1 MRNNIRFDLSDYLI
15 HFFRD
20 VDLES
25 DSYIDFPEFCGFNNL
40 HHNSKLN
47 ALFLMRLALRHG
59 KLFASWSY
67 RNGLRTIYGNC
78 PAICFTDMP
87 LAAFIQTSEE
97 RLRYGEKI
105 SNYAFIFPKKDMFKL
120 GARPVIY
127 GLDGHNF
134 PYAPPNA
141 EGERTLDPA
150 LLPMHEQY
158 RYVTYNPSSSRPI
171 DWTHEREWRWPCR
184 EPINESFHNSHEED
198 VLMDFSSHPAF
209 NFINS
214 DIEGGGVI
222 VKTESDK
229 NKTLF
234 DILTIIDRGVIS
246 KSFFSFVISL
256 DQLGCSTNFISPRAM
271 SELINKNAINIDD
284 FFKIPR
290 ETAVINRDLIGKIV
304 NSEFSNED
312 WNISSYTN
320 EVGKSWVWFISNQTN
335 LVRSLIKAKLIRVNQ
350 EGRYLLD
357 IDPLLN
363 TKYPIDYY
371 PLRMQEEIC
380 KRIALSITQR
390 FGVNCT
396 YFSVAFSDDFD
407 SLPFY
412 TDFIGNHEFYNETIE
427 CDW

>member
-25 DSYIDFPEFCGFNNL
+25 DSHIDFPEFCGFNNL
-40 HHNSKLN
+40 HHSSRLD
-47 ALFLMRLALRHG
+47 ALFLMRIALRHG

-78 PAICFTDMP
+78 PTVCFTDMP

-97 RLRYGEKI
+97 RLSRGEKI
-105 SNYAFIFPKKDMFKL
+105 SNYAFLFPKKDMFKL

-127 GLDGHNF
+127 GLAGLNL
-134 PYAPPNA
+134 PYISPNI
-141 EGERTLDPA
+141 EGERTLDSA
-150 LLPMHEQY
+150 LLPVHEQY
-158 RYVTYNPSSSRPI
+158 RYVTYNPVSSRPI
-171 DWTHEREWRWPCR
+171 DWTHEREWRWPYT
-184 EPINESFHNSHEED
+184 ESIDEFRHNLYEEG
-198 VLMDFSSHPAF
+198 VIEDFSSHPAF
-209 NFINS
+209 YFINS
-214 DIEGGGVI
+214 DIEDCGVI

-229 NKTLF
+229 NKVLF

-246 KSFFSFVISL
+246 KKFFSFIISL
-256 DQLGCSTNFISPRAM
+256 DQLGCSANFISPSAM

-284 FFKIPR
+284 FFKISR
-290 ETAVINRDLIGKIV
+290 KTAIINRDLITKIV

-312 WNISSYTN
+312 WNIPNYAN

-335 LVRSLIKAKLIRVNQ
+335 LVRSLIKMKLIRVNR

-363 TKYPIDYY
+363 SEY
-371 PLRMQEEIC
+371 PLESYPLKMQEEIC
-380 KRIALSITQR
+380 KKIALSLTER

-396 YFSVAFSDDFD
+396 YFSVAFSDNFD
-407 SLPFY
+407 NLPYY
-412 TDFIGNHEFYNETIE
+412 TNFIDNHEFYNETIE